1 MQDKIFKVKVF
12 KVTYKSVKSVKVF
25 SALKYLGYMVLGY
38 FLYYYTEILL
48 YIKILQL
55 QLTCRINCTQS
66 SDLTTSLYSTEKTI
80 QNHSYKEVYEHV
92 RLMGLATS
100 KQVMLISVGNI

>member
-12 KVTYKSVKSVKVF
+12 KVTHKSVKFVKVF

-48 YIKILQL
+48 YIKIL

-80 QNHSYKEVYEHV
+80 QNHSYKEVYGHV